1 MTWWN
6 DVMEYR
12 VIQPTCNVE
21 GHGKRFENTSLVNDQ
36 KLQFV
41 IVLVFVI

>member
-1 MTWWN
+1 MLKDN
-6 DVMEYR
+6 SK
-12 VIQPTCNVE
+12 
-21 GHGKRFENTSLVNDQ
+21 HFEDSSLVNDQ